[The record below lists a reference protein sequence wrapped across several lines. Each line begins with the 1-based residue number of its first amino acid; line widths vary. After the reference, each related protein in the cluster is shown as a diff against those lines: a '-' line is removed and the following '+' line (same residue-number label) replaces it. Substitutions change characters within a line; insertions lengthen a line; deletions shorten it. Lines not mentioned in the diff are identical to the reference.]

1 MHPSRRPRTWNPYD
15 VGLCWVLS
23 CATGCMQMLVLRRA
37 VGTQNFCNLN
47 KIAHPRRYLWL
58 PKGLIC
64 CQSRGADKNG
74 NPVSFQQTD
83 VSRPA
88 YHQNGSPASE
98 NPSRRDPSHAE
109 IEFRDV
115 HLSIDGKNIINGL
128 NLRVSRGES
137 LAIIGTSGTG

>member
-1 MHPSRRPRTWNPYD
+1 MHPPRRPRMWKPCN

-23 CATGCMQMLVLRRA
+23 CATSRRRLLLLRRA
-37 VGTQNFCNLN
+37 VGTQNFCNLS
-47 KIAHPRRYLWL
+47 KIAHPRRYMYV
-58 PKGLIC
+58 PKRLIC

-74 NPVSFQQTD
+74 NPVSIQPTG

-88 YHQNGSPASE
+88 YCRNGNPSSE
-98 NPSRRDPSHAE
+98 NPSPQDSSLAE

-115 HLSIDGKNIINGL
+115 HLSIGGKNVINGL